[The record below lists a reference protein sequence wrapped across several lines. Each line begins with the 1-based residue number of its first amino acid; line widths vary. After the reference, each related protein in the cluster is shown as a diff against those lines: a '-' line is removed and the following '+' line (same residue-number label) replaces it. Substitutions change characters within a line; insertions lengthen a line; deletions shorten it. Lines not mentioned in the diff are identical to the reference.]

1 MGYKRGGMET
11 KKIALVTA
19 RAARRLDDDLAPLE
33 AALRGAGA
41 EADLV
46 DWDDAAADWPAYDL
60 ALLRSPW
67 DYSKRLAE
75 FLAWAVRVTD
85 ETLLLNPV
93 PVLRWNTDKHYLA
106 ELAHAGVPV
115 VPSHFIEPGES
126 GASGLQRFFSL
137 HPDVPEFVAK
147 PAVGVGSRDARR
159 FAHDDFDAAIAHVQR
174 LLDAR
179 RSVLLQPYLGRIEQ
193 HGETSLVFIEGEF
206 SHAVRKGPLLK
217 RGEPP
222 VSALVR
228 KEILSAREPDV
239 DELRAAS
246 GALAAQP
253 FGALLYSRV
262 DLLRDDAGVPRVLE
276 LELTE
281 PTMFFAL
288 ACGSADRFAAAIVEA
303 TRHRAQ

>member
-1 MGYKRGGMET
+1 MQT

-19 RAARRLDDDLAPLE
+19 RVARRLDDDLAPLE
-33 AALRGAGA
+33 AALRGVGA
-41 EADLV
+41 EVDLV
-46 DWDDAAADWPAYDL
+46 DWDDAAADWPDYDL

-75 FLAWAVRVTD
+75 FLAWASRAAE

-106 ELAHAGVPV
+106 ELAHAAVPI

-126 GASGLQRFFSL
+126 GSSGLQRFFSL

-174 LLDAR
+174 VLDSR

-193 HGETSLVFIEGEF
+193 SGEASLVFIEGEF
-206 SHAVRKGPLLK
+206 SHAVCKGPLLK

-222 VSALVR
+222 VRALVR
-228 KEILSAREPDV
+228 KQTLSVREPEA
-239 DELRAAS
+239 DELRVAND
-246 GALAAQP
+246 ALAAQP
-253 FGALLYSRV
+253 FGPLLYARV
-262 DLLRDDAGVPRVLE
+262 DLLRDDAGAPRLLE

-281 PTMFFAL
+281 PTMFFSL
-288 ACGSADRFAAAIVEA
+288 APGSAERYAAAIVEA
-303 TRHRAQ
+303 AERRQR